1 MSSPPVRLVLCGDA
15 GSPVV
20 RQALEGP
27 EIAGRR
33 FAVTEALA
41 DDALASA
48 ALSADAALLVADG
61 GLTADLRHQTVLLH
75 VLGVPQIILVAGDQ
89 AAAVAFREFGSR
101 LGVTRPYCVAT
112 PAALRDLLATL
123 EGPAAEPAAEATDQ
137 FAAHL
142 VWNAAEPMLPGRRYE
157 LVCAAGSVAAE
168 VTELKFKLNTET
180 LDHQAGKTLDR
191 GELAFCNLALEHA
204 LTFAPGSRT
213 QGGFSLRDRF
223 TGAPLAVGAVA
234 FGLRRA
240 TNLSWQ
246 ALDVDKAAR
255 ARAKG
260 QVPCVVWLTG
270 LSGSGKSTVANLVE
284 RKLHA
289 AGRHTYIL
297 DGDNVRHG
305 LNKDLGFTDADRV
318 ENIRR
323 IAEVARLFVDA
334 GLIVIT
340 SFISPFRS
348 ERQMAR
354 ELLGKGEFLE
364 VFVDAPLA
372 ECERRDPK
380 GLYRKARAG
389 KIAHFTGIDSAYEAP
404 AAPELVLRTAELSA
418 EEAAE
423 RVVGLLRQGGHV

>member
-1 MSSPPVRLVLCGDA
+1 MTPPPVRLVLCGDA

-27 EIAGRR
+27 EIAGRG
-33 FAVTEALA
+33 FAVTEASA
-41 DDALASA
+41 DDALAPA
-48 ALSADAALLVADG
+48 ALSADAVLLVADA
-61 GLTADLRHQTVLLH
+61 GLTAERRHQAALLH
-75 VLGVPQIILVAGDQ
+75 VLGVPQMIMVAGD
-89 AAAVAFREFGSR
+89 AATAVSFREFADR
-101 LGVTRPYCVAT
+101 LGVTRPRCVAT
-112 PAALRDLLATL
+112 AAELRDLLAAL
-123 EGPAAEPAAEATDQ
+123 EPAAEPAAEATDQ
-137 FAAHL
+137 VAAHL
-142 VWNAAEPMLPGRRYE
+142 VWTAPEPMLPGRRYE

-168 VTELKFKLNTET
+168 VTELKYKLSTET
-180 LDHQAGKTLDR
+180 LEHQAGKTLER

-204 LTFAPGSRT
+204 LAFAPGSRT
-213 QGGFSLRDRF
+213 QGGFTLRDRF
-223 TGAPLAVGAVA
+223 TGAPLAAGAVA

-354 ELLGKGEFLE
+354 ELLGAGEFLE

-389 KIAHFTGIDSAYEAP
+389 KIAHFTGIDSAYEPP